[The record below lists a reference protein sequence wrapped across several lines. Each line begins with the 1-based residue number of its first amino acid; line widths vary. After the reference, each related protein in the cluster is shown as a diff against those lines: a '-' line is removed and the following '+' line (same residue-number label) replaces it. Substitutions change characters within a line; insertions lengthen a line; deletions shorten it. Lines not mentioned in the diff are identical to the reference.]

1 MEKYALPLSDCR
13 VKKTELVINR
23 LHAVLHGIA
32 LLALLYYRLTSLTE
46 IIKNND
52 TALLLP
58 HLLILISELILSFIW
73 LLSQAS
79 KWKPVIRKAYP
90 ERLPGDE
97 KLPPIDVF
105 ICTADPNK
113 EPCLQVMNTVISTM
127 ALDYPPDKLH
137 VYLSDDAGSVA
148 TLQAIKQAFKFSKLW
163 VPFCIKYK
171 VKIACPEAYF
181 LTHESAP
188 VAMFHSTEFIA
199 EKKEIKKRYMEFKES
214 VAKII
219 ADTSIFVS
227 KDHPPLIEVIND
239 ENGDGM
245 DSDKRKIPLLVSVAR
260 EKRPSH
266 PHHFKAG
273 ALNVLLRVSGMIS
286 NSPYILVLDCD
297 MYCNDPLSACQAM
310 CFHLNPELSAK
321 LSFVQFPQRF
331 YNINEIDIND
341 GKQRYVWPKWEGFDG
356 LNMGPILSGTCFY
369 IKREALCGAQK
380 FREDVDLIKLQKCFG
395 PSNEFIKSISLYY
408 KRNYQIEHKFR
419 ENEVQKEL
427 QLLASCTYDNDSEWG
442 KEASGLQIHQCGGRL
457 FYRLYYALQGKRDGA
472 LDSTKSHCR
481 ALIPQLYLI
490 RGISLYPEV
499 SSLFFIVFLFIF
511 LSAQLKH
518 VQEVFLTAHSIRT
531 WSNEQRMWMMK
542 ALTSYLFAG
551 LEVVMEKIGLTK
563 TSFLPTNKVD
573 DDQQTK
579 CYQMGIYNFQ
589 APARFMV
596 PLCSLYMLNVGSL
609 IIGFGRIMQSQK
621 WGEMLL
627 QAFIPL
633 FATVLHFPLLE
644 GMVLRK
650 DKGRVSPSVSWL
662 SVVISTI
669 FLSVASLLS
678 NYY

>member
-1 MEKYALPLSDCR
+1 MENSLPLSDCR
-13 VKKTELVINR
+13 VKKIELVINR

-32 LLALLYYRLTSLTE
+32 LLALLYYRLSSLAE

-52 TALLLP
+52 TALFLP
-58 HLLILISELILSFIW
+58 HILILISELIFSFIW
-73 LLSQAS
+73 LFSQAT
-79 KWKPVIRKAYP
+79 KWKPVTRKAYP
-90 ERLPGDE
+90 DRLPGDE
-97 KLPPIDVF
+97 KLPSIDVF
-105 ICTADPNK
+105 VCTTDPNK
-113 EPCLQVMNTVISTM
+113 EPCVKVMNTIISTIT
-127 ALDYPPDKLH
+127 LDYPPDKLQ
-137 VYLSDDAGSVA
+137 VYLSDDRGSVV
-148 TLQAIKQAFKFSKLW
+148 TFQALKQAWKFSKLW
-163 VPFCIKYK
+163 IPFCRKYK
-171 VKIACPEAYF
+171 VKIGCPEAYF
-181 LTHESAP
+181 STDESGPDAT
-188 VAMFHSTEFIA
+188 FHSSEFIA
-199 EKKEIKKRYMEFKES
+199 EKKEIEEKYKEFKES
-214 VAKII
+214 VAKNI
-219 ADTSIFVS
+219 ADTSIPVS
-227 KDHPPLIEVIND
+227 RDHPPIIEVIND
-239 ENGDGM
+239 ETGDGM
-245 DSDKRKIPLLVSVAR
+245 DSDKRKIPLLVYVAR
-260 EKRPSH
+260 EKRSSH

-297 MYCNDPLSACQAM
+297 MYCNDPLSARQAM

-341 GKQRYVWPKWEGFDG
+341 GKQRYVWVGFR
-356 LNMGPILSGTCFY
+356 Y
-369 IKREALCGAQK
+369 ISVV
-380 FREDVDLIKLQKCFG
+380 EDYFTGFIMHCKGWISVYFDPSKPGFFG
-395 PSNEFIKSISLYY
+395 EIPISLGEILVQQT
-408 KRNYQIEHKFR
+408 RWSVGFYQVTLSRFSPLIYG
-419 ENEVQKEL
+419 
-427 QLLASCTYDNDSEWG
+427 LLRMSTAQSMCYAEFPYS
-442 KEASGLQIHQCGGRL
+442 Q
-457 FYRLYYALQGKRDGA
+457 FYFISFYVV
-472 LDSTKSHCR
+472 

-499 SSLFFIVFLFIF
+499 SSPFFIVFLFIF

-518 VQEVFLTAHSIRT
+518 VQEVFLTGHSIRT

-609 IIGFGRIMQSQK
+609 IIGFGRIMQTQK

-627 QAFIPL
+627 QALIPL

-650 DKGRVSPSVSWL
+650 DKGRVSPSVFLL
-662 SVVISTI
+662 SAVISTI
-669 FLSVASLLS
+669 FLSFASLLS

>member
-1 MEKYALPLSDCR
+1 MENSLPLSDCR

-32 LLALLYYRLTSLTE
+32 LLALFYYRLSSLAE

-58 HLLILISELILSFIW
+58 HILILISELIFSFIW
-73 LLSQAS
+73 LFSQAT
-79 KWKPVIRKAYP
+79 KWKPVTRKAYP
-90 ERLPGDE
+90 DRLPGDE
-97 KLPPIDVF
+97 KLPSIDVF
-105 ICTADPNK
+105 VCTTDPNK
-113 EPCLQVMNTVISTM
+113 EPCVKVMNTVISAMT
-127 ALDYPPDKLH
+127 LDYPPDKLQ
-137 VYLSDDAGSVA
+137 VYLSDDGGSVV
-148 TLQAIKQAFKFSKLW
+148 TFQALKQAWKFSKLW
-163 VPFCIKYK
+163 VPFCKKYK
-171 VKIACPEAYF
+171 VKIGCPEAYF
-181 LTHESAP
+181 STDESGLDAT
-188 VAMFHSTEFIA
+188 FHSSEFIA
-199 EKKEIKKRYMEFKES
+199 EKKEIEKRYMEFKES
-214 VAKII
+214 VTKNL
-219 ADTSIFVS
+219 ADTSIPVS
-227 KDHPPLIEVIND
+227 RDHPPIIEVMND

-245 DSDKRKIPLLVSVAR
+245 DSDKRKIPLLVYVAR

-273 ALNVLLRVSGMIS
+273 ALNVLLRVSAMIS
-286 NSPYILVLDCD
+286 NSPYILILDCD
-297 MYCNDPLSACQAM
+297 MYCNDPLSARQAM

-321 LSFVQFPQRF
+321 LGFVQFPQRF

-442 KEASGLQIHQCGGRL
+442 KEASGLQIYQCGGRL

-472 LDSTKSHCR
+472 LDSTKSRCR

-499 SSLFFIVFLFIF
+499 SSPFFVVFLFIF

-518 VQEVFLTAHSIRT
+518 VQEVFLTGHSIRT

-609 IIGFGRIMQSQK
+609 IIGFGRIMQTQK

-627 QAFIPL
+627 QALIPL

-650 DKGRVSPSVSWL
+650 DKGRVSPSVFRL
-662 SVVISTI
+662 SAVISTI
-669 FLSVASLLS
+669 FLSFASLLCS
-678 NYY
+678 YY

>member
-23 LHAVLHGIA
+23 LHAILHGIA
-32 LLALLYYRLTSLTE
+32 LLALFYYRLSSLAE

-73 LLSQAS
+73 LVSQAS

-90 ERLPGDE
+90 ERLSGDE
-97 KLPPIDVF
+97 KLPPIDAF

-113 EPCLQVMNTVISTM
+113 EPCLQVMNTVISAM

-137 VYLSDDAGSVA
+137 IYLSDDAGSVA
-148 TLQAIKQAFKFSKLW
+148 TFQAIKQAFKFSKLW
-163 VPFCIKYK
+163 VPFCRKYK

-199 EKKEIKKRYMEFKES
+199 EKKEIK
-214 VAKII
+214 
-219 ADTSIFVS
+219 
-227 KDHPPLIEVIND
+227 VIND

-245 DSDKRKIPLLVSVAR
+245 DSDKRKIPLLVYVAR

-297 MYCNDPLSACQAM
+297 MYCNDPLSARQAM

-321 LSFVQFPQRF
+321 LGFVQFPQRF

-341 GKQRYVWPKWEGFDG
+341 GKQRYVWVGFR
-356 LNMGPILSGTCFY
+356 Y
-369 IKREALCGAQK
+369 ISVV
-380 FREDVDLIKLQKCFG
+380 EDYFTGFIMHCKGWISVYFDPSKPGFFG
-395 PSNEFIKSISLYY
+395 KIPISLGEILVQQT
-408 KRNYQIEHKFR
+408 RWSVGFYQVTLSSPH
-419 ENEVQKEL
+419 
-427 QLLASCTYDNDSEWG
+427 S
-442 KEASGLQIHQCGGRL
+442 
-457 FYRLYYALQGKRDGA
+457 
-472 LDSTKSHCR
+472 STLPNSRHFSVPR
-481 ALIPQLYLI
+481 
-490 RGISLYPEV
+490 
-499 SSLFFIVFLFIF
+499 
-511 LSAQLKH
+511 AQLKH
-518 VQEVFLTAHSIRT
+518 VQEVFLTGHSIRT

>member
-1 MEKYALPLSDCR
+1 MENSLPLSVCR

-32 LLALLYYRLTSLTE
+32 LLALFYYRLSSLAE

-58 HLLILISELILSFIW
+58 TFSSLISELIFSFIW
-73 LLSQAS
+73 LFSQAT
-79 KWKPVIRKAYP
+79 KWKPVTRKAYP
-90 ERLPGDE
+90 DRLPGDE
-97 KLPPIDVF
+97 KLPSIDVF
-105 ICTADPNK
+105 VCTTDPNK
-113 EPCLQVMNTVISTM
+113 EPCVKVMNTVISAMT
-127 ALDYPPDKLH
+127 LDYPPDKLQ
-137 VYLSDDAGSVA
+137 VYLSDDGGSVV
-148 TLQAIKQAFKFSKLW
+148 TFQALKQAWKFSKLW
-163 VPFCIKYK
+163 VPFCKKYK
-171 VKIACPEAYF
+171 VKIGCPEAYF
-181 LTHESAP
+181 STDESGLDAT
-188 VAMFHSTEFIA
+188 FHSSEFIA
-199 EKKEIKKRYMEFKES
+199 ERRKSRYMEFKES
-214 VAKII
+214 VTKNL
-219 ADTSIFVS
+219 ADTSIPVS
-227 KDHPPLIEVIND
+227 RDHPPIIEVMND

-245 DSDKRKIPLLVSVAR
+245 DSDKRKIPLLVYVAR

-273 ALNVLLRVSGMIS
+273 ALNVLV
-286 NSPYILVLDCD
+286 N
-297 MYCNDPLSACQAM
+297 
-310 CFHLNPELSAK
+310 
-321 LSFVQFPQRF
+321 
-331 YNINEIDIND
+331 
-341 GKQRYVWPKWEGFDG
+341 
-356 LNMGPILSGTCFY
+356 ILSLYEFTFS
-369 IKREALCGAQK
+369 ISPTFFNIDLFHHNLCIYSLL
-380 FREDVDLIKLQKCFG
+380 FRTDVDLIKLQKCFG

-442 KEASGLQIHQCGGRL
+442 KRQVGFRYISVVEDYFTGFIM
-457 FYRLYYALQGKRDGA
+457 
-472 LDSTKSHCR
+472 HCKGWISVYFDPSKPGFFGE
-481 ALIPQLYLI
+481 IP
-490 RGISLYPEV
+490 ISLGEILVQQTRWSVGFYQV
-499 SSLFFIVFLFIF
+499 TLSSPHSSTLPNTWHFSVPR
-511 LSAQLKH
+511 AQLKH
-518 VQEVFLTAHSIRT
+518 VQEVFLTGHSIRT

-579 CYQMGIYNFQ
+579 CYQMGYYNFQ

-609 IIGFGRIMQSQK
+609 IIGFGRIMQTQK

-627 QAFIPL
+627 QALIPL

-650 DKGRVSPSVSWL
+650 DKGRVSPSVFRL
-662 SVVISTI
+662 SAVISTI
-669 FLSVASLLS
+669 FLSFASLLCS
-678 NYY
+678 YY